1 MFYTIIAAVAFIIS
15 TLLFARN
22 IFQCQNVETGRF
34 FDREYGR
41 EFKIVKATVSGISIV
56 GKNRYAVTC
65 NIDDKNTYVDI
76 EMSPD
81 RLKRLRQS
89 DTLYLIEYS
98 TAKAKLYCVAPLSDM
113 GLQGL
118 PFFEKDEAS
127 RGEDTDGLDQKAQSF
142 HKLNMVLI
150 LLAFFTCPTTAMT
163 SILLSILASILA
175 IFVIPLM
182 PWTRAKGFAIIKKE
196 ASNVKKQDQT
206 SKIPIGFDDW
216 SDTSKELYSIEQR
229 LRNTAQNVSIDPDDS
244 SSDAE
249 ETTESTESEGENCE
263 DEVLDVTLEVKSKD
277 EPPRCCRVCG
287 CIVSKN
293 AQFCESCGNKLT
305 EDDNPTVEVKTEPSQ
320 PHKASEPCP
329 EQVLK
334 PEPKNEPN
342 PLEKVNPGPR
352 QEKVSTSE
360 SKLEE
365 KSKLVPPIIKEQSK
379 PASQPEKE
387 TASIPKAEKPVPK
400 APGPAPAETSENA
413 VQRDAKTTE
422 ELVAPKPETQQHV
435 SGKQKKRRKKNK
447 ERPKDIEDMIQDI
460 Q

>member
-1 MFYTIIAAVAFIIS
+1 MFYTIIAAVAFIVS

-41 EFKIVKATVSGISIV
+41 EFKIVKANVSGISIV

-65 NIDDKNTYVDI
+65 NIDNKDTYVDI
-76 EMSPD
+76 EMPPD

-89 DTLYLIEYS
+89 DTLYLMEYS

-127 RGEDTDGLDQKAQSF
+127 RGEDADGLDQKAQSF

-196 ASNVKKQDQT
+196 APNVRKQDQT

-216 SDTSKELYSIEQR
+216 SDTNKELYSIEQR

-249 ETTESTESEGENCE
+249 ETTEFQESEGENCE

-277 EPPRCCRVCG
+277 KPPRCCRVCG

-305 EDDNPTVEVKTEPSQ
+305 EDDDPTVEVKTEPSQ
-320 PHKASEPCP
+320 LHKASEPCP
-329 EQVLK
+329 EQVLE
-334 PEPKNEPN
+334 PEPKNGPN

-352 QEKVSTSE
+352 QEKVFTSE
-360 SKLEE
+360 SEMEE
-365 KSKLVPPIIKEQSK
+365 KSK

-387 TASIPKAEKPVPK
+387 TAPIPKAEKPVPK
-400 APGPAPAETSENA
+400 APDPAPAETSENA

-422 ELVAPKPETQQHV
+422 EPVAPNPETQQHV

-447 ERPKDIEDMIQDI
+447 ERPKDIEDMIQEI